1 LTFHCLEAIDL
12 SHSCLV
18 TQHVFLSRRL
28 PIRVLRSYDSDYDS
42 YGGYGYGGG
51 HYGWGPDRRGWAEKS
66 EAALERERFADA
78 AFDRFWDKCSKM
90 PVDSTAF
97 PVTEEINK

>member
-1 LTFHCLEAIDL
+1 MF
-12 SHSCLV
+12 S
-18 TQHVFLSRRL
+18 FLGGY
-28 PIRVLRSYDSDYDS
+28 RSGYYDPYDSDYDS

>member
-1 LTFHCLEAIDL
+1 MF
-12 SHSCLV
+12 S
-18 TQHVFLSRRL
+18 FLNNGGYRSGRSYGRYDPFSGL
-28 PIRVLRSYDSDYDS
+28 YSYDSDDDS

-78 AFDRFWDKCSKM
+78 AFDRFWARCSKL
-90 PVDSTAF
+90 PVGSTAF